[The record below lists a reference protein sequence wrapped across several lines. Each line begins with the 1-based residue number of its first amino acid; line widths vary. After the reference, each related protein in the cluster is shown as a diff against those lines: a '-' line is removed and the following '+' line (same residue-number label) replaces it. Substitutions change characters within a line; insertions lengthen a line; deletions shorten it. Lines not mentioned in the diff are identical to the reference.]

1 MIITPWEYEMRVQRA
16 TEAMESEGFSNTAAA
31 LRALHH
37 SQIIGPLAM
46 KVDFEALTKI
56 LTERNLRNN

>member
-1 MIITPWEYEMRVQRA
+1 MRVQRA